1 MRLLKLTLIL
11 VLVTGACS
19 DDDDGNGAEGTD
31 AADGGEVVI
40 EVTEFA
46 YPTDTE
52 VPGGDAVRWVNS
64 SGGGHTVVFDTVD
77 GEAADQA
84 ELDLPADGEATATL
98 DAGAWAYHCGIHP
111 SMVGALVVE
120 G

>member
-1 MRLLKLTLIL
+1 MRLIKL
-11 VLVTGACS
+11 VLVLVVVLAACS
-19 DDDDGNGAEGTD
+19 DDGDSDSTD
-31 AADGGEVVI
+31 AAGGDEAVI

-52 VPGGDAVRWVNS
+52 VSAGGSVRWVNT
-64 SGGGHTVVFDTVD
+64 SGGGHTVVFDTRD
-77 GEAADQA
+77 GEPADQA

-98 DAGAWAYHCGIHP
+98 DAGAWAYHCGIHT
-111 SMVGALVVE
+111 SMVGALTVE